1 MEIEL
6 KVYKYKD
13 TIIYELLCWMNDV
26 FQLKGIRVEKKTM
39 IRENEGISLKTSN
52 KYLESSIN
60 WGSWRRF

>member
-1 MEIEL
+1 
-6 KVYKYKD
+6 
-13 TIIYELLCWMNDV
+13 MNDV

-60 WGSWRRF
+60 